1 VFRGA
6 PVGVFGVVH
15 PDAAA
20 AFGVDDRVVAALEL
34 DLEPFCFDQAG
45 KALRTHLDVHS
56 VTG

>member
-1 VFRGA
+1 MAFSN
-6 PVGVFGVVH
+6 FSYD
-15 PDAAA
+15 DAAA